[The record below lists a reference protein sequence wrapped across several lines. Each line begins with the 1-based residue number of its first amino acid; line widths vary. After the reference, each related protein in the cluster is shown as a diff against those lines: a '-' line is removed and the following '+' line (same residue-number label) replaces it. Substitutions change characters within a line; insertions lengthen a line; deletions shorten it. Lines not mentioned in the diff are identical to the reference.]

1 MDDFKNLCNNFSDQ
15 TLKFENFIAQNR
27 MNFSDLTN
35 QFKNIHQ
42 DILNFK
48 NELDTTI
55 QQIEIEI
62 ERNQNLLA
70 KWVSGANTK
79 LLQEQIAQKRITL
92 INQAQKINDNFD
104 KLSQQIDQ
112 ILNDFNTSSQQI
124 TIDLKN
130 TENQLQTISK
140 ANQAGEYIFS
150 ASNDTAY
157 HLQQNLQQVID
168 ALNSAQQ
175 TMEQQKVFNEISKSI
190 DSLLQ

>member
-15 TLKFENFIAQNR
+15 TLKIENFIAQNK

-35 QFKNIHQ
+35 QFKNTHQ

-48 NELDTTI
+48 NELDTAI

-79 LLQEQIAQKRITL
+79 LLQEQIAQKRIALT
-92 INQAQKINDNFD
+92 NQAQKINDSFA
-104 KLSQQIDQ
+104 KLSQQIDR

-150 ASNDTAY
+150 ASDDTTY

-168 ALNSAQQ
+168 TLNSAQQ

>member
-15 TLKFENFIAQNR
+15 TLKFENFIAQNK

-48 NELDTTI
+48 NDLDTTI

-79 LLQEQIAQKRITL
+79 LLQEQIAQKRIALT
-92 INQAQKINDNFD
+92 NQAQKINDGFA

-150 ASNDTAY
+150 TSNDTTY

-168 ALNSAQQ
+168 TLNSAQQ
-175 TMEQQKVFNEISKSI
+175 TIEQQKVFNEINKSI
-190 DSLLQ
+190 DSLIQ

>member
-1 MDDFKNLCNNFSDQ
+1 
-15 TLKFENFIAQNR
+15 

>member
-1 MDDFKNLCNNFSDQ
+1 MDDFKNLCSNFSDQ
-15 TLKFENFIAQNR
+15 TLKFENFIAQNK
-27 MNFSDLTN
+27 MNFSNLTN

-55 QQIEIEI
+55 QQIEMEI
-62 ERNQNLLA
+62 VRNQNLLA

-92 INQAQKINDNFD
+92 TNQAQKINDNFA

-124 TIDLKN
+124 TVELKN

-140 ANQAGEYIFS
+140 ANQTGEYIFS

-168 ALNSAQQ
+168 TLNSAQQ

-190 DSLLQ
+190 DSLLR

>member
-1 MDDFKNLCNNFSDQ
+1 
-15 TLKFENFIAQNR
+15 

-48 NELDTTI
+48 NDLDTTI

-79 LLQEQIAQKRITL
+79 LLQEQIAQKRIALT
-92 INQAQKINDNFD
+92 NQAQKINDGFA

-150 ASNDTAY
+150 TSNDTTY

-168 ALNSAQQ
+168 TLNSAQQ
-175 TMEQQKVFNEISKSI
+175 TIEQQKVFNEINKSI
-190 DSLLQ
+190 DSLIQ

>member
-1 MDDFKNLCNNFSDQ
+1 MDDFKNLCSNFSDQ
-15 TLKFENFIAQNR
+15 TLKFENFIAQNK
-27 MNFSDLTN
+27 MNFSNLTN

-55 QQIEIEI
+55 QQIEMEI
-62 ERNQNLLA
+62 VRNQNLLA

-92 INQAQKINDNFD
+92 TNQAQKINDNFA
-104 KLSQQIDQ
+104 KLSRQIDQ

-124 TIDLKN
+124 TVDLKN

-140 ANQAGEYIFS
+140 ANQTGEYIFS

-168 ALNSAQQ
+168 TLNSAQQ

>member
-1 MDDFKNLCNNFSDQ
+1 LDDFKNLCNNFSDQ
-15 TLKFENFIAQNR
+15 TLKFENFIAQNK

-48 NELDTTI
+48 NDLDTTI

-79 LLQEQIAQKRITL
+79 LLQEQIAQKRIALT
-92 INQAQKINDNFD
+92 NQAQKINDGFA

-150 ASNDTAY
+150 TSNDTTY

-168 ALNSAQQ
+168 TLNSAQQ
-175 TMEQQKVFNEISKSI
+175 TIEQQKVFNEINKSI
-190 DSLLQ
+190 DSLIQ

>member
-1 MDDFKNLCNNFSDQ
+1 
-15 TLKFENFIAQNR
+15 

-35 QFKNIHQ
+35 QFKNTHQ

-48 NELDTTI
+48 NELDTAI

-79 LLQEQIAQKRITL
+79 LLQEQIAQKRIALT
-92 INQAQKINDNFD
+92 NQAQKINDSFA
-104 KLSQQIDQ
+104 KLSQQIDR

-150 ASNDTAY
+150 ASDDTTY

-168 ALNSAQQ
+168 TLNSAQQ

>member
-1 MDDFKNLCNNFSDQ
+1 
-15 TLKFENFIAQNR
+15 

-35 QFKNIHQ
+35 QFKNTHQ

-48 NELDTTI
+48 NELDTAI

-79 LLQEQIAQKRITL
+79 LLQEQIAQKRIALT
-92 INQAQKINDNFD
+92 NQAQKINDGFA
-104 KLSQQIDQ
+104 KLSQQIDR

-150 ASNDTAY
+150 ASDDTTY

-168 ALNSAQQ
+168 TLNSAQQ